1 MGWEGAGLEP
11 QQWRTGWGV
20 GSQPVSSAPSLSP
33 PHPQPPTTIH
43 QGPTPS
49 PRALVLGH
57 RAGAAEQGPGN

>member
-20 GSQPVSSAPSLSP
+20 GSQSAPPLSP
-33 PHPQPPTTIH
+33 PTLNPPTIN